1 MEVPASIIYE
11 SPSCSTIYHVE
22 DKVKIGQDL
31 YIFKLRNKSIKT
43 HPHSTGL
50 ELSGKSVQVTSLK
63 NNVSRYYTICQCMW
77 TGMYQYLLALE
88 SANNDKGFTRKY
100 QSIHDYNQQLSND
113 LQIVAKVYP
122 QSSKGLSK
130 QLFDAKNDD
139 KFYVTGPFGKG
150 IKTKSGTNMFVVAGT
165 GILPFM
171 DIFACFARQIL
182 KMYKPKYSVFT
193 DETSNMFDNNTNFL
207 VYAYYKSESQATG
220 YNFCKLLSDL
230 CYKLGIQEKFTFK
243 YQFSSKNSERLN
255 MKSIVNMIDIKL
267 EKPISKIYVCGTPS
281 INELFEKNLKDVVE
295 ISGLDKTDVEIL

>member
-1 MEVPASIIYE
+1 
-11 SPSCSTIYHVE
+11 
-22 DKVKIGQDL
+22 
-31 YIFKLRNKSIKT
+31 
-43 HPHSTGL
+43 
-50 ELSGKSVQVTSLK
+50 
-63 NNVSRYYTICQCMW
+63 MW